1 MGIFEKFKSG
11 FKKSASAF
19 TTGLRDI
26 VVKKEIDDKT
36 LDKIEDYLIQS
47 DVGIVSASEIR
58 EIISQ
63 TKIDPNK
70 DLTEEINNILKN
82 YIISIMKPLENI
94 EFFKKKEK
102 LNATLISG
110 VNGVGKTTTIG
121 KISKILKGNGN
132 KVMLAASDTFR
143 AAAIEQLENW
153 ANKVDVQ
160 ITKSSQGSDPA
171 SVAYKAIE
179 EALNNNFN
187 QVLIDTAGRLQN
199 KKNLMEEYK
208 KIANV
213 TKKIDE
219 SAPHDVILVLDA
231 TSGQNVINQVEEFN
245 KIIPITGLVM
255 TKLDGTA
262 KGGILL
268 AVAKKY
274 KIPIIA
280 LGLGEKEDDLQI
292 FEAEKFADAFT
303 QIT

>member
-19 TTGLRDI
+19 TSGLRDI

-36 LDKIEDYLIQS
+36 LDRIEDYLIQS
-47 DVGIVSASEIR
+47 DVGVASASEIR
-58 EIISQ
+58 EIISK

-70 DLTEEINNILKN
+70 DLTAEINNILKD
-82 YIISIMKPLENI
+82 YIISIMKPLENN
-94 EFFKKKEK
+94 EFFKNKEK
-102 LNATLISG
+102 LNAILVSG

-121 KISKILKGNGN
+121 KISKILKENGN

-153 ANKVDVQ
+153 AKKINVE

-179 EALNNNFN
+179 TSISNNFN

-231 TSGQNVINQVEEFN
+231 TSGQNVLNQVEEFN

>member
-1 MGIFEKFKSG
+1 MGIFDKFKSG

-19 TTGLRDI
+19 TSGLRDI

-36 LDKIEDYLIQS
+36 LDRIEEYLIQS
-47 DVGIVSASEIR
+47 DVGVVAASEIK
-58 EIISQ
+58 EIISDS
-63 TKIDPNK
+63 KIDPKK
-70 DLTEEINNILKN
+70 DIAEEISLILKE
-82 YIISIMKPLENI
+82 YIVSLMKPLENNS
-94 EFFKKKEK
+94 FFKKKEK
-102 LNATLISG
+102 INATLVSG

-121 KISKILKGNGN
+121 KISKILKANGN

-153 ANKVDVQ
+153 ANKVEVD
-160 ITKSSQGSDPA
+160 ITKSSQGADPA

-179 EALNNNFN
+179 EAIANNFN

-213 TKKIDE
+213 TKKIDPE
-219 SAPHDVILVLDA
+219 APHDVILVLDA

-245 KIIPITGLVM
+245 KIIPITGLIM

-262 KGGILL
+262 KGGILI

-274 KIPIIA
+274 KLPIIA
-280 LGLGEKEDDLQI
+280 LGLGEKEDDLQM

-303 QIT
+303 QIN